1 MTTNMEAVNTS
12 EQIYRE
18 RSDAADL
25 FSQQIWCWGRD
36 ILRKEGNW
44 LIEQGF
50 DVVCAPEEK
59 VRSKKI
65 YSLSLPNFKNLILR
79 GFGALFSDPNYGTI
93 FLPRY
98 DFRPKYTK
106 STELDKPP
114 WDIGDLP
121 EFQLPV
127 ESEIKFCRL
136 MLIDLIDWIIGYE
149 NNVINKLGIKYR
161 DGTITDWDNGKK
173 RIIPAKEIIP
183 RWVEIR
189 NEIQEVIS
197 FS

>member
-1 MTTNMEAVNTS
+1 MTINMEAVNTS
-12 EQIYRE
+12 EQIYRD

-44 LIEQGF
+44 LIQQGF
-50 DVVCAPEEK
+50 DVLCAPEEK

-65 YSLSLPNFKNLILR
+65 YSLSLSNSKNLILR

-149 NNVINKLGIKYR
+149 NNVINELGIKYR
-161 DGTITDWDNGKK
+161 AGTITDWDNGKK